1 MKVREPGEF
10 GLVEPLAGMIA
21 SQSRKPAFSDNRLI
35 METGDDA
42 GSPVSLP
49 GKGWDH
55 LRTGRS
61 QK

>member
-1 MKVREPGEF
+1 MKVRILAEF
-10 GLVEPLAGMIA
+10 GLIEPLAGMIA
-21 SQSRKPAFSDNRLI
+21 SQNRKPAFPDNRLI
-35 METGDDA
+35 MEAGDDA

-55 LRTGRS
+55 FRTGRS